1 MLNTPIDNL
10 PFTSILT
17 IRKMRS
23 LGIKTYWDLINYF
36 PFRYDDFTSLSEIS
50 RVQEGEIV
58 TVKGQ
63 IQSIKNEFTRNR
75 LNIQKVEI
83 FDGSDKITLVW
94 FNQYYLNRLFKE
106 GGYITVSGEVKMR
119 GKKRQLFP
127 KNYELLRSFNQQTIH
142 TGRLVP
148 VYPEKRGLSFTN
160 TPPKTK

>member
-148 VYPEKRGLSFTN
+148 VYPEERG
-160 TPPKTK
+160 

>member
-1 MLNTPIDNL
+1 
-10 PFTSILT
+10 
-17 IRKMRS
+17 MRS

-94 FNQYYLNRLFKE
+94 FNQY
-106 GGYITVSGEVKMR
+106 
-119 GKKRQLFP
+119 
-127 KNYELLRSFNQQTIH
+127 
-142 TGRLVP
+142 
-148 VYPEKRGLSFTN
+148 
-160 TPPKTK
+160 